1 MEFKI
6 PNNNYTDDELS
17 MIKDRMSNCLDKFIM
32 QPNSQEVRNNIEE
45 DIMNNINNTHS
56 DIISN
61 RRDIKIDE
69 ILDVLLK

>member
-6 PNNNYTDDELS
+6 PNNHYTDDALS
-17 MIKDRMSNCLDKFIM
+17 MIKDRMRQCVDKFIM
-32 QPNSQEVRNNIEE
+32 QPNSQEVRDNIEE

>member
-1 MEFKI
+1 MNLNLTVKNY
-6 PNNNYTDDELS
+6 PYTDDELS
-17 MIKDRMSNCLDKFIM
+17 MIKDRLSKFIM
-32 QPNSQEVRNNIEE
+32 DHNSPEVRDKIET
-45 DIMNNINNTHS
+45 DIKNTLS